1 MNAPFPALFPMFLKL
16 AGRSCVVVGGGT
28 IAESKVESLLASDAV
43 VIVVSPTLTAKL
55 QHQDSNG
62 SLSWIPRR
70 FDPTDLDGAFLV
82 IAATS
87 DDGVN
92 ELVFR
97 EAERRG
103 ILCNAV
109 DQPPR
114 CHFYFP
120 AVVRRGALQ
129 IAISTGGLSPSLAR
143 RLREEFEADFGPE
156 YGEWLLW
163 LGTVREA
170 LMQRKLDF
178 ATRKRLLA
186 YLARRESFDRWR
198 TARQPKPQLQEV
210 A

>member
-1 MNAPFPALFPMFLKL
+1 MSTSTPTLFPMFLKL
-16 AGRSCVVVGGGT
+16 GGRRCVVVGGGLV
-28 IAESKVESLLASDAV
+28 AESKIDSLLTSGGIV
-43 VIVVSPTLTAKL
+43 TVISPTLT
-55 QHQDSNG
+55 S
-62 SLSWIPRR
+62 SLKRHEQQESFMWIARR
-70 FDPTDLDGAFLV
+70 FESADLDGAFLV

-87 DDGVN
+87 EDATN

-129 IAISTGGLSPSLAR
+129 IAISTAGLSPSLAQ
-143 RLREEFEADFGPE
+143 RLRKQFEVEFAPE

-163 LGTVREA
+163 LGVVRDA
-170 LMQRKLDF
+170 LMQRGLDF
-178 ATRKRLLA
+178 GTRKRLLA
-186 YLARRESFDRWR
+186 YITRHESFERWR
-198 TARQPKPQLQEV
+198 ASRDHERVLQEV

>member
-1 MNAPFPALFPMFLKL
+1 MSTSTPALFPMFVKL
-16 AGRSCVVVGGGT
+16 SGRRCVVVGGGVV
-28 IAESKVESLLASDAV
+28 AESKIDSLLTSGGIV
-43 VIVVSPTLTAKL
+43 TVISPTLTP
-55 QHQDSNG
+55 
-62 SLSWIPRR
+62 SLKRHEQQESFMWIARR
-70 FDPTDLDGAFLV
+70 FESADLDGAFLV

-87 DDGVN
+87 DDATN

-129 IAISTGGLSPSLAR
+129 IAISTAGLSPSLAQ
-143 RLREEFEADFGPE
+143 RLRKQFEVEFGPQ

-163 LGTVREA
+163 LGAVREA
-170 LMQRKLDF
+170 LMQRGLDF
-178 ATRKRLLA
+178 GTRKRLLA
-186 YLARRESFDRWR
+186 YITRPESFERWR
-198 TARQPKPQLQEV
+198 ASREHERVLQEV

>member
-1 MNAPFPALFPMFLKL
+1 MSTVPALFPMFVKL
-16 AGRSCVVVGGGT
+16 AGRSCVVVGGGSV
-28 IAESKVESLLASDAV
+28 AASKVESLLHAGAN
-43 VIVVSPTLTAKL
+43 ITVVSPKL
-55 QHQDSNG
+55 NSRLDELQLEG
-62 SLSWIPRR
+62 RLAWIPRR
-70 FDPTDLDGAFLV
+70 FQPCDVNGVFLV

-87 DDGVN
+87 EDIVN

-114 CHFYFP
+114 CNFYFP

-129 IAISTGGLSPSLAR
+129 IAISTAGLSPSLAA
-143 RLREEFEADFGPE
+143 RLRAEFEKEFGPE
-156 YGEWLLW
+156 YETWLTW

-186 YLARRESFDRWR
+186 YLARRDSFERWR
-198 TARQPKPQLQEV
+198 SGNFGTRALRE
-210 A
+210 AA

>member
-1 MNAPFPALFPMFLKL
+1 MSTVPALFPMFVKL
-16 AGRSCVVVGGGT
+16 AGRSCLVVGGGLV
-28 IAESKVESLLASDAV
+28 AASKVESLLHAGANV
-43 VIVVSPTLTAKL
+43 TVVSPKL
-55 QHQDSNG
+55 NSRLDELRVEGQ
-62 SLSWIPRR
+62 LAWIPRR
-70 FDPTDLDGAFLV
+70 FEPCDANGAFLV

-87 DDGVN
+87 DNIVN

-109 DQPPR
+109 DQPPL
-114 CHFYFP
+114 CNFYFP

-129 IAISTGGLSPSLAR
+129 IAISTAGLSPSLAA
-143 RLREEFEADFGPE
+143 RLRAEFEKEFGPE
-156 YGEWLLW
+156 YETWLTW

-186 YLARRESFDRWR
+186 YLARRDSFEQWR
-198 TARQPKPQLQEV
+198 AGNFGTRGLREA

>member
-1 MNAPFPALFPMFLKL
+1 MSTVPALFPMFVKL
-16 AGRSCVVVGGGT
+16 AGRSCVVVGGGSV
-28 IAESKVESLLASDAV
+28 AASKVESLLHAGANV
-43 VIVVSPTLTAKL
+43 TVVSPKL
-55 QHQDSNG
+55 NSRLDELQLEG
-62 SLSWIPRR
+62 RLAWIPRR
-70 FDPTDLDGAFLV
+70 FQPCDVNGVFLV

-87 DDGVN
+87 EDIVN

-114 CHFYFP
+114 CNFYFP

-129 IAISTGGLSPSLAR
+129 IAISTAGLSPSLAA
-143 RLREEFEADFGPE
+143 RLRAEFEKEFGPE
-156 YGEWLLW
+156 YETWLTW

-178 ATRKRLLA
+178 ATRRRLLA
-186 YLARRESFDRWR
+186 YLARRDSFERWR
-198 TARQPKPQLQEV
+198 SGNFSKRALRE
-210 A
+210 AA

>member
-1 MNAPFPALFPMFLKL
+1 MNAPSSALFPMFVKL

-28 IAESKVESLLASDAV
+28 IAESKVESLLAADAAV
-43 VIVVSPTLTAKL
+43 VVVSPTLTAKL
-55 QHQDSNG
+55 QHQHSIG
-62 SLSWIPRR
+62 SLNWIPRR
-70 FDPTDLDGAFLV
+70 FDPIDLDGAFLV

-87 DDGVN
+87 DDSVN
-92 ELVFR
+92 ELVFQ
-97 EAERRG
+97 EAESRG

-143 RLREEFEADFGPE
+143 RLREEFEAEFGSE
-156 YGEWLLW
+156 YEEWLLW
-163 LGTVREA
+163 LGTVRET

-198 TARQPKPQLQEV
+198 TAHGSNPELQEV